1 MGTARVC
8 RIRNKE
14 SVKRVYR
21 VQKRSLSI
29 SCLQNFGHEK
39 GWFLCLEHHL
49 DHGTILE
56 IDRLI
61 HYLVVVSL
69 LMTDILLCL
78 DFVSS
83 TPWVWFQV
91 FSNDLWAVKVSVPTE
106 NIDELYLFSRIGVF
120 SIYCILF
127 LFFRPLLVHC
137 LSPHLLS
144 IEIFHRIDFS
154 WPSP

>member
-106 NIDELYLFSRIGVF
+106 KIDELYL
-120 SIYCILF
+120 
-127 LFFRPLLVHC
+127 LFFQNRC
-137 LSPHLLS
+137 
-144 IEIFHRIDFS
+144 I
-154 WPSP
+154 

>member
-144 IEIFHRIDFS
+144 IKIFHRIDFS